1 MLQSLKFADGSA
13 ALTCHAYGKGKAY
26 VVGFFPGLEYS
37 SQVRGSSFD
46 MSRDFDAGKRS
57 YMAASALSLV
67 EPIVEPDVPTIE
79 AVLLKNKASG
89 KQAVTLMNWAYRTS
103 GKQNARGKAVVEIVP
118 LENIKITIR
127 GTGEVKKVTSGML
140 DQQLEIRSSGNSIT
154 ITLPHLEEGDVLL
167 LD

>member
-103 GKQNARGKAVVEIVP
+103 GKQNVRGKTVVEIVP
-118 LENIKITIR
+118 LDNLKITIR
-127 GTGEVKKVTSGML
+127 NAGTVTKVTSGML
-140 DQQLEIRSSGNSIT
+140 DKALEIARSGDALT
-154 ITLPHLEEGDVLL
+154 LTLPRLEEGDVLL
-167 LD
+167 LE